1 MEIMWQYSAV
11 SFEMLQI
18 GSCLRLNLKKVSD
31 DNAKPLQT
39 SFILQLLKN
48 CMEKGL
54 FKLIYGQ
61 VHSTHCI
68 KANAAENWQV

>member
-39 SFILQLLKN
+39 SFILQLLK
-48 CMEKGL
+48 KL
-54 FKLIYGQ
+54 YKFKKLHGERLLQ
-61 VHSTHCI
+61 VNLRASTFNPLH
-68 KANAAENWQV
+68 